1 MKHIK
6 SILSLFLIALSI
18 GFTIPTINAQT
29 RTITTNTD
37 MTKINPAGLNFQ
49 RQRYAVFE
57 IQFPNGKSWSDFELK
72 GSISNFNSKYGSDK
86 LSSRAAEV
94 FRNKAKWDTDYANE
108 SAKANW
114 LNTNVTGKPSNWS
127 SMSTFEKEVWLTENT
142 GPYIFFFS
150 TILTYD
156 THYIYGKNDGNLR
169 VYFAASNYKGASDW
183 DPRQYME
190 FHIPK
195 VGDRFYNTT
204 ISANTP
210 EVTVNTNGTRY
221 FRQFQ
226 KYIKDKGLF
235 TNIPSGNYLEYY
247 TSGTSPDTINT
258 ELQKYFSINNL
269 YTFQSLNNSSSGQL
283 NSVIVIVCWGDPNES
298 GITNSEKVFRTVM
311 DRQCTPT
318 NKALKWCYI
327 LSSSNAFEM
336 TFYVTDNGNIT
347 ARRVYRAIRPVEWI
361 NYDQLNEYVNQQ
373 YSTSR

>member
-1 MKHIK
+1 MKRVK

-18 GFTIPTINAQT
+18 GFTIPTVNAQT

-37 MTKINPAGLNFQ
+37 MTKINPSGLNFQ

-72 GSISNFNSKYGSDK
+72 GSISNFNNQYGSDK
-86 LSSRAAEV
+86 LSSSAV
-94 FRNKAKWDTDYANE
+94 QIFRNKVKWDTEYANE

-114 LNTNVTGKPSNWS
+114 LDTNVTGKPSNWS

-169 VYFAASNYKGASDW
+169 VYFAATDYKGKSEW

-195 VGDRFYNTT
+195 VGDRFYNIT

-210 EVTVNTNGTRY
+210 EVTVNANGTRY

-226 KYIKDKGLF
+226 KYIKDKGTF
-235 TNIPSGNYLEYY
+235 TNIASGNYLAYY
-247 TSGTSPDTINT
+247 TSSTSPDTTNT

-336 TFYVTDNGNIT
+336 IFIITDNTKIT
-347 ARRVYRAIRPVEWI
+347 ARRVYRAIRPIEWI

>member
-1 MKHIK
+1 MKRVK

-86 LSSRAAEV
+86 VSNLSNLSD
-94 FRNKAKWDTDYANE
+94 FKNKVLWDKKSE
-108 SAKANW
+108 SQKNAW
-114 LNTNVTGKPSNWS
+114 FETNITSKPDGWS
-127 SMSTFEKEVWLTENT
+127 SMSVFDKEVWLTESS
-142 GPYIFFFS
+142 GSYIFFFS

-156 THYIYGKNDGNLR
+156 THYLYGKNDGNLK

-190 FHIPK
+190 YHIPK
-195 VGDRFYNTT
+195 LNDRFYNVV
-204 ISANTP
+204 ISTNTP
-210 EVTVNTNGTRY
+210 EVTVNTNKTRY
-221 FRQFQ
+221 FRRFQ
-226 KYIKDKGLF
+226 KWLSGTSTF
-235 TNIPSGNYLEYY
+235 TNISSGSYLGYY
-247 TSGTSPDTINT
+247 TTTSESSP
-258 ELQKYFSINNL
+258 ESAHQKIFSINNL
-269 YTFQSLNNSSSGQL
+269 YTFQSANNSTSGQI

-298 GITNSEKVFRTVM
+298 GISASEKVFRTVM

-327 LSSSNAFEM
+327 LSSSKAFEM
-336 TFYVTDNGNIT
+336 TFCVTDNGNIT

>member
-1 MKHIK
+1 MKRVK

-18 GFTIPTINAQT
+18 GFTIPTVNAQT

-37 MTKINPAGLNFQ
+37 MTKINPSGLNFQ

-72 GSISNFNSKYGSDK
+72 GSISNFNNQYGTDK
-86 LSSRAAEV
+86 IRNLEV
-94 FRNKAKWDTDYANE
+94 FRNKVTWDNLSE
-108 SAKANW
+108 SEKNVW
-114 LNTNVTGKPSNWS
+114 LNSNVASKPSDWS
-127 SMSTFEKEVWLTENT
+127 SMSVFDKEVWVTENS

-169 VYFAASNYKGASDW
+169 VYFSASDYKGASDW

-195 VGDRFYNTT
+195 KGDRFYNVV
-204 ISANTP
+204 ISSNTP
-210 EVTVNTNGTRY
+210 EVTVNASGTRY

-226 KYIKDKGLF
+226 KWLGSANTF
-235 TNIPSGNYLEYY
+235 TTIPSGSYLAYY
-247 TSGTSPDTINT
+247 TDATESDPNS
-258 ELQKYFSINNL
+258 ELQKKFAINNL
-269 YTFQSLNNSSSGQL
+269 YTFQSANSSISGQI

-298 GITNSEKVFRTVM
+298 GISASEKVFRTVM

-327 LSSSNAFEM
+327 LSSNNAFEM
-336 TFYVTDNGNIT
+336 RFVVTENGNIT
-347 ARRVYRAIRPVEWI
+347 ARRIYRAIRPIEWI

-373 YSTSR
+373 YATSR

>member
-1 MKHIK
+1 MKRVK

-37 MTKINPAGLNFQ
+37 MSKINPSGLNFQ

-72 GSISNFNSKYGSDK
+72 GSISNFNNHYGSDK
-86 LSSRAAEV
+86 VSNLSD
-94 FRNKAKWDTDYANE
+94 FKNKVLWDKKSE
-108 SAKANW
+108 SQKNAW
-114 LNTNVTGKPSNWS
+114 FETNITSKPDGWS
-127 SMSTFEKEVWLTENT
+127 SMSVFDKEVWLTENS

-156 THYIYGKNDGNLR
+156 THYLYGTNDGNLR

-190 FHIPK
+190 YHIPK
-195 VGDRFYNTT
+195 LNDRFYNVV

-210 EVTVNTNGTRY
+210 EVTVNPNKTRY
-221 FRQFQ
+221 FRRFQ
-226 KYIKDKGLF
+226 KWLSGTATF
-235 TNIPSGNYLEYY
+235 TNIPSGNYLGYY
-247 TSGTSPDTINT
+247 TTTSESSP
-258 ELQKYFSINNL
+258 ESAYQKRFSINNL
-269 YTFQSLNNSSSGQL
+269 YTFQSANNSNSGQI
-283 NSVIVIVCWGDPNES
+283 NSAIVIVCWGDPNES
-298 GITNSEKVFRTVM
+298 GISASEKVFRTVM

-327 LSSSNAFEM
+327 LSSSKAFEM
-336 TFYVTDNGNIT
+336 SFYVTDNGNIT
-347 ARRVYRAIRPVEWI
+347 ARRVYRAIRPIEWI
-361 NYDQLNEYVNQQ
+361 NYDQLNEYINQQ

>member
-1 MKHIK
+1 MKRVK

-18 GFTIPTINAQT
+18 GFTIPTVNAQT

-37 MTKINPAGLNFQ
+37 MTKINPSGLNFQ

-72 GSISNFNSKYGSDK
+72 GSISNFNNQYGSDK
-86 LSSRAAEV
+86 VSNLSD
-94 FRNKAKWDTDYANE
+94 FKNKVLWDKKSE
-108 SAKANW
+108 SQKNAW
-114 LNTNVTGKPSNWS
+114 FETNITSKPDGWS
-127 SMSTFEKEVWLTENT
+127 SMSVFDKEVWLTENS

-156 THYIYGKNDGNLR
+156 THYLYGKNDGNLR

-190 FHIPK
+190 YHIPK

-204 ISANTP
+204 ISTNTP
-210 EVTVNTNGTRY
+210 EVTVNADGTRY

-226 KYIKDKGLF
+226 KYIEKKEGEVNF
-235 TNIPSGNYLEYY
+235 TNIPSGEYLAYY
-247 TSGTSPDTINT
+247 TSKISPDTANT
-258 ELQKYFSINNL
+258 GLQKYFSINNL

-283 NSVIVIVCWGDPNES
+283 NSIIVIVCWGDPNES

-347 ARRVYRAIRPVEWI
+347 ARRVYRAIRPIEWI